1 MAGRKPKPTA
11 LRVAEGNPGK
21 RPINA
26 HEPKPR
32 AKRPKMPLHLSE
44 AARAEWRRVMR
55 ILAPMGIVTEAEA
68 DLLAMYADAYAHWVE
83 ESRAIYGPRVDED
96 GFPLLD
102 DDGMPLRPEG
112 TIVFSGNGTPM
123 RNPRLVII
131 EKNLHLMGKCMTEL
145 GLTPSA
151 RARLVA
157 PGSDV
162 DPLDKLL
169 DKARQ
174 RQKGVGGGN

>member
-21 RPINA
+21 RPLNA
-26 HEPKPR
+26 NEPKPS
-32 AKRPKMPLHLSE
+32 AKPPKMPKHLSK
-44 AARAEWRRVMR
+44 AARAEWARIMR
-55 ILAPMGIVTEAEA
+55 ILKPTGIVTEAEA
-68 DLLAMYADAYAHWVE
+68 DLLAMYVDAYAHWVE
-83 ESRAIYGPRVDED
+83 ESKTIYGPRVDD
-96 GFPLLD
+96 KGV
-102 DDGMPLRPEG
+102 PLRDGLGRLLLPEG
-112 TIVFSGNGTPM
+112 TIVYSGNGTPM
-123 RNPRLVII
+123 RNPRLKII
-131 EKNLHLMGKCMTEL
+131 EDALKTMGRCMTEL

-169 DKARQ
+169 DVARQ
-174 RQKGVGGGN
+174 KAKGIGGNG